1 MNHKQGTFR
10 FPKAFAGILLALAL
24 VLSLVPVAA
33 RAADEEGTETP
44 AAPTAG
50 WESEVLDF
58 TGTIPETGWMYYY
71 SNGIDFMYE
80 HAGAYVEVA
89 EGEGVDGGDALHAAR
104 LEGAPSQVVLY
115 SYHVEAKADTFYCL
129 TAKVRLE
136 GTGTTLGFTHN
147 ERNGLGNG
155 TVETFPG
162 YNGEVSLSTED
173 GVWQDVRFV
182 FKTAQNTSL
191 VGGKI
196 LFNAGIGDAYIDDVQ
211 IREVTNADVSTTP
224 PTYGWQLYGWGKGN
238 TDYGNTEKGATADV
252 QVWDQLTPSS
262 LSAESSDNDGAS
274 LSVLGGTYVKTVFGA
289 LAKRNDDT
297 TYTLSFKYKGGDE
310 DSEIRIRMDGY
321 TTEGKEFW
329 WINDLA
335 AISGAAADWTEYS
348 YTFSARNGE
357 AWKEITFVTIGALN
371 GDYLIDEVAVTC
383 NDKDDPMQYVQNGSF
398 TTWIALDTS
407 MNVGLNATANI
418 VEQPDG
424 TYVYAAGG
432 QTPQGIG
439 GTDTVGYGRGYI
451 YVDTSALPK
460 TQKYKIEIEFRG
472 GIWDTMY
479 VQNGNWNDENA
490 GVLSNSNSGRN
501 DVKNDTWQT
510 ASTDFIELR
519 DKIEVYGDAT
529 STAAGATQT
538 YIRRISIIGEDGTDY
553 GPAAP
558 VFYDYS
564 TEPEPTYGEDLF
576 SQYGQFENLAVSD
589 TSWTFEGGA
598 RVVGFHHEET
608 NDAQYTLG
616 IYGNGKATSPAVALD
631 APAAEGTYARIA
643 VVMGTEGDLN
653 VTLVTN
659 DGTVLTPS
667 AERTTENMYEETVS
681 FFGQYAV
688 PAGTTSLQ
696 IVLENESEQYISVSH
711 VSAVNG
717 GLMLQTHVHAFVA
730 DDDADH
736 PLQTVEATC
745 QHGGSVSRYCTVC
758 EDYVV
763 ISSTEKT
770 DHHYVEDQVLQEPTC
785 AQSGRVQ
792 EKCEYCGATRI
803 TPVPATGE
811 HTYENGVCTVCGA
824 ADPNYT
830 PDPGNPG
837 TEDPGKED
845 PEPGQPGTED
855 PGNEGEGGCSGT
867 VNGWYALAA
876 VPVLAAAILLFKKRA
891 NK

>member
-115 SYHVEAKADTFYCL
+115 SYHAEATPGATYRFS
-129 TAKVRLE
+129 AKIRLE
-136 GTGTTLGFTHN
+136 GEGTTLGFTF
-147 ERNGLGNG
+147 NGIDENG
-155 TVETFPG
+155 VEVAGEQG
-162 YNGEVSLSTED
+162 YSNSLSSLMQPQD
-173 GVWQDVRFV
+173 GVWQEVAFTFTV
-182 FKTAQNTSL
+182 SNATTG
-191 VGGKI
+191 VGAKFQ
-196 LFNAGIGDAYIDDVQ
+196 FNNGIGDVYIDDVQ
-211 IREVTNADVSTTP
+211 LQQVTVPEGPTGLSNPANKWYTGSWTAAGAVASVNAGVTKENICTSD
-224 PTYGWQLYGWGKGN
+224 
-238 TDYGNTEKGATADV
+238 
-252 QVWDQLTPSS
+252 
-262 LSAESSDNDGAS
+262 SSDGDGAS
-274 LSVLGGTYVKTVFGA
+274 LELMTDHVYVVEFPKIMQDGLPVTLSLKYKNIGTNGAYDGGVYMKTDLYTDAECQNRAWNIINPDSVDGSLHTNNQASDWLTFETTFYSVANSTGYIMFGA
-289 LAKRNDDT
+289 Q
-297 TYTLSFKYKGGDE
+297 Y
-310 DSEIRIRMDGY
+310 
-321 TTEGKEFW
+321 
-329 WINDLA
+329 
-335 AISGAAADWTEYS
+335 GAH
-348 YTFSARNGE
+348 
-357 AWKEITFVTIGALN
+357 
-371 GDYLIDEVAVTC
+371 YLMDEVSLKINGVELI
-383 NDKDDPMQYVQNGSF
+383 PNGSF
-398 TTWIALDTS
+398 ASNITTNGIALGKQA
-407 MNVGLNATANI
+407 NVVI
-418 VEQPDG
+418 QPTGEGDAYG
-424 TYVYAAGG
+424 FILCNKSDFY
-432 QTPQGIG
+432 P
-439 GTDTVGYGRGYI
+439 TDCPSTLTI
-451 YVDTSALPK
+451 DTSAYPEQ
-460 TQKYKIEIEFRG
+460 TYDISFDMVG
-472 GIWDTMY
+472 GD
-479 VQNGNWNDENA
+479 
-490 GVLSNSNSGRN
+490 S
-501 DVKNDTWQT
+501 
-510 ASTDFIELR
+510 
-519 DKIEVYGDAT
+519 
-529 STAAGATQT
+529 AAGAAYLTIKTGDTALKTMSTGADGGSVNYNWQT
-538 YIRRISIIGEDGTDY
+538 VTLEDVTLGDTLVFEGPNNFSGGVYIRNISIIGADDTDY
-553 GPAAP
+553 APAAP
-558 VFYDYS
+558 AVFD
-564 TEPEPTYGEDLF
+564 PEEEVDPVYGTDIFAE
-576 SQYGQFENLAVSD
+576 YGQFENLAVSD

-598 RVVGFHHEET
+598 RVVGFHHEGT

-696 IVLENESEQYISVSH
+696 IVLQNESEQYISVSH
-711 VSAVNG
+711 VRAVNG

-845 PEPGQPGTED
+845 PDPGQPGTED